1 MWENQAPT
9 ARARHI
15 TYVRLSFLAIIYSI
29 LKLYA
34 WPGTLFG
41 VYSYI
46 LYTSD
51 FEWLSGIWSKYTLG
65 VQYIASKVDSSGLAN
80 FTSGSEDW
88 GRQGMGGY
96 NSEGNAIYYQ
106 VSTHVYILL
115 NKSLT
120 EYTRFLSQAHYLL
133 TGTTTPL

>member
-1 MWENQAPT
+1 ME
-9 ARARHI
+9 I
-15 TYVRLSFLAIIYSI
+15 TYSI
-29 LKLYA
+29 LNLYA
-34 WPGTLFG
+34 WSGTLLG

-46 LYTSD
+46 LYTGD
-51 FEWLSGIWSKYTLG
+51 FEWLSGIWSKYTLR

-80 FTSGSEDW
+80 FTLGSEDW

-106 VSTHVYILL
+106 VSIHMYILL
-115 NKSLT
+115 NKSLM

-133 TGTTTPL
+133 NSTTTPL